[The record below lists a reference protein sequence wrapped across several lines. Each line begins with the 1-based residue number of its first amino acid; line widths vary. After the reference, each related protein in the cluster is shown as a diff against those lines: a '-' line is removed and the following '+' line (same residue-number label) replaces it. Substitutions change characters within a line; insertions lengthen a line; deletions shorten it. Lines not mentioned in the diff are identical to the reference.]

1 MYERDENGN
10 IKVDENGNYKVS
22 EAGMAAYR
30 QKAASRSLASTLNV
44 STATLRQRVDT
55 SRNALRAAQAKARG
69 NNAALGQYF
78 AAAEK
83 NNGGSG
89 MPPLIRHY
97 GTRIRQAAQNGDVEF
112 LKWAKRLAQM
122 GSAAYSNAAENDW
135 GRIKVRRWRR

>member
-30 QKAASRSLASTLNV
+30 QKAASRSLATTLNV

-78 AAAEK
+78 AAAKK

-97 GTRIRQAAQNGDVEF
+97 GDKIRRAAQEGDVEF
-112 LKWAKRLAQM
+112 LMWARDLAQR
-122 GSAAYSNAAENDW
+122 GSAVYLRAAEKDYWRIRVRDW
-135 GRIKVRRWRR
+135 R